1 MMMIPRI
8 LYTTT
13 TTRANTKPTSI
24 TTPTTMWSGDWS
36 SHPLSFF
43 PRAAMVDASV
53 SSRLYAA
60 SGDEKASNEEE
71 TNDEDNDEEND
82 DEEDD
87 DDETIKP
94 YGSRSLAWTKRY
106 RRLIPY
112 HVARAQA
119 VAMGMSTQ
127 EDYQRWRRGPYQIQR
142 PDEMYALE
150 WSSWDEFLGA
160 MRTYDETRQVVRL
173 LQLQSM
179 EEYQEFVRQDPKRA
193 EGLRIPA
200 RPDIVYRDC
209 GWENA
214 RLFFFGGTSDI
225 TNTED

>member
-1 MMMIPRI
+1 VIALACLSSSWRHHHLSIPTVEGFAMMMIPRI
-8 LYTTT
+8 LCTT
-13 TTRANTKPTSI
+13 TTRRTA
-24 TTPTTMWSGDWS
+24 
-36 SHPLSFF
+36 
-43 PRAAMVDASV
+43 RVDASV

-60 SGDEKASNEEE
+60 SGDEKASNDEE
-71 TNDEDNDEEND
+71 TNDDDAEEED
-82 DEEDD
+82 DD

-225 TNTED
+225 TNQED